1 MGKGHIKL
9 IGPFSFFH
17 SGSRILCIVVS
28 KHFSGITIRIC
39 KDRYI
44 LKQYLSSREAEVN
57 IYAFRIGMA
66 LVVDYRRS
74 GDCFYPVQ
82 NKFYE
87 MVEQT
92 PGGAEKLSKNRWGD
106 EK

>member
-1 MGKGHIKL
+1 M
-9 IGPFSFFH
+9 H
-17 SGSRILCIVVS
+17 SGSRILCIVFS

-57 IYAFRIGMA
+57 IYAFRIEMA

-92 PGGAEKLSKNRWGD
+92 PERAEKLSKNRWGD
-106 EK
+106 EE